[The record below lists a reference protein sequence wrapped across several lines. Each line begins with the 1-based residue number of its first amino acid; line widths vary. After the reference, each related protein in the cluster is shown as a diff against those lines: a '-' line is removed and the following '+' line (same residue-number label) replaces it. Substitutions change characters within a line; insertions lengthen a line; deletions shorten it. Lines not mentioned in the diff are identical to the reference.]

1 MTKKEVKLKSVADS
15 QGLYYEFQKI
25 RLNVDSVSTPHLSQ
39 IKEIIKRVHF
49 ADIVNGQQVLD
60 NTGDVFYKKYEKDEG
75 EVFRDLTLSY
85 TILPKK
91 TGIVYGI
98 FQTKKDKDGNKTT
111 EFKHAKFTNYA
122 RFLADVT
129 ARKVIYS
136 KELKRFVRVTQHAY
150 EVIDEVSFGLDYP
163 VENNRKIPDFLGV
176 IEEIYGREVRVP
188 THNNQ
193 ILPFCFAGTDWV
205 YDCKSLKLTHRTPE
219 EGELFFQYYDVS
231 YAELNLKKVEEF
243 LTMIADGP
251 KSLNNLRL
259 LHAYVL
265 LRKLELVPPEYFFIL
280 KDFGRT
286 GKGLIMTTFDGL
298 FKVNKVNFDA
308 LTGGGFEANNE
319 WFKFYNTDLAHANET
334 GEIDKK
340 NMRILRKISTCE
352 PVTGREIGKDSVK
365 FNIRAVLVLDTNEDV
380 DIGEITANK
389 ARTVKIAFKDRP
401 AEETAEERHA
411 IFKPYW
417 DFVTPDG
424 QNSIAASL
432 SFLIHSLDYL
442 KSNKGTFRFDDVTL
456 RTYFSAE
463 ELTTTQCYTVQTIE
477 RQGFIM
483 AGDELLQRSIEQDY
497 SSLRYA
503 KAKRDFIN
511 VGVKINQ
518 SRWIEGQNFKVHVIG
533 NEELFQQIVELI
545 NNGMPKG

>member
-1 MTKKEVKLKSVADS
+1 MTKIKLMGVSKASE
-15 QGLYYEFQKI
+15 LYREFQKI
-25 RLNVDSVSTPHLSQ
+25 RLNVDSVDTPHLSQ

-49 ADIVNGQQVLD
+49 ADIANNQQALN
-60 NTGDVFYKKYEKDEG
+60 NTGDVFYKEYERDEG
-75 EVFRDLTLSY
+75 KTFQDVTLSY
-85 TILPKK
+85 TIEAKK
-91 TGIVYGI
+91 TGIVYGL
-98 FQTKKDKDGNKTT
+98 FHTVKDKEGTKRT
-111 EFKHAKFTNYA
+111 EFKYAKFSNYA

-129 ARKVIYS
+129 SRKVIYS
-136 KELKRFVRVTQHAY
+136 KELKRFVRVTPHAY
-150 EVIDEVSFGLDYP
+150 EVIDELAFSLDYP
-163 VENNRKIPDFLGV
+163 VENNRKIPDFLSV
-176 IEEIYGREVRVP
+176 IEEIYAHTVRVP
-188 THNNQ
+188 THDYTIN
-193 ILPFCFAGTDWV
+193 PFCFAGSDWV
-205 YDCKSLKLTHRTPE
+205 YDCKSLTMEHRTPE
-219 EGELFFQYYDVS
+219 DKELFFQYYDVPH
-231 YAELNLKKVEEF
+231 AELNLKTVENF
-243 LTMIADGP
+243 LAMVADGS

-286 GKGLIMTTFDGL
+286 GKGLVMTTFDGL

-380 DIGEITANK
+380 NIGEITANR

-401 AEETAEERHA
+401 SDETSEERHA
-411 IFKPYW
+411 VFEPYW
-417 DFVTPDG
+417 DFVAPNN
-424 QNSIAASL
+424 QQSIAASL
-432 SFLIHSLDYL
+432 SFLINSLNYL
-442 KSNKGTFRFDDVTL
+442 KSLNGVFRFDDVTL
-456 RTYFSAE
+456 RTYFSAD
-463 ELTTTQCYTVQTIE
+463 ELTEPQRVAVVVID
-477 RQGFIM
+477 RDGFIL
-483 AGDELLQRSIEQDY
+483 AGDDTLRRAIEEEY
-497 SSLRYA
+497 GSLRYA
-503 KAKRDFIN
+503 RAKQDFVN

-518 SRWIEGQNFKVHVIG
+518 SRWIEGQAFRVHEVG

-545 NNGMPKG
+545 NNSSIKG

>member
-1 MTKKEVKLKSVADS
+1 MTKIKLMGVSKASE
-15 QGLYYEFQKI
+15 LYREFQKI
-25 RLNVDSVSTPHLSQ
+25 RLNVDSVDTPHLSQ

-49 ADIVNGQQVLD
+49 ADIANNQQALN
-60 NTGDVFYKKYEKDEG
+60 NTGDVFYKECERDEG
-75 EVFRDLTLSY
+75 KTFQDVTLSY
-85 TILPKK
+85 TIEAKK
-91 TGIVYGI
+91 TGIVYGL
-98 FQTKKDKDGNKTT
+98 FHTVKDKEGTKRT
-111 EFKHAKFTNYA
+111 EFKYAKFSNYA

-129 ARKVIYS
+129 SRKVIYS
-136 KELKRFVRVTQHAY
+136 KELKRFVRVTPHAY
-150 EVIDEVSFGLDYP
+150 EVIDELAFSLDYP
-163 VENNRKIPDFLGV
+163 VENNRKIPDFLSV
-176 IEEIYGREVRVP
+176 IEKIYAHVVRVP
-188 THNNQ
+188 THDYM
-193 ILPFCFAGTDWV
+193 IKPFCFAGSDWV
-205 YDCKSLKLTHRTPE
+205 YDCKSLTLEHRTPE
-219 EGELFFQYYDVS
+219 DKELFFQYYDVPH
-231 YAELNLKKVEEF
+231 AELNLKTVENF
-243 LTMIADGP
+243 LAMVADGS

-286 GKGLIMTTFDGL
+286 GKGLVMTTFDGL

-380 DIGEITANK
+380 NIGEITANR

-401 AEETAEERHA
+401 KDETSEERHA
-411 IFKPYW
+411 VFEPYW
-417 DFVTPDG
+417 DFVAPNN
-424 QNSIAASL
+424 QQSIAASL
-432 SFLIHSLDYL
+432 SFLINSLNYL
-442 KSNKGTFRFDDVTL
+442 KSLNGVFRFDDVTL

-497 SSLRYA
+497 GSLRYA
-503 KAKRDFIN
+503 KAKRDFIS